1 MRELAA
7 EGVIGEPAADYYAFM
22 GSIFDIDPVGAAR
35 VSAGSALLAAAWLA
49 ASSIAAH
56 SGGPRAGAMV
66 GGAIG
71 SLKGEEDIAHHC
83 RLGDEG
89 DDAHVASSRGAGV
102 RCVDRRQK
110 RPTTFPNSS
119 MSMRSEDGT
128 FGSPGIVMMSPQ
140 TITTNW
146 APAASR
152 TSRTLIT

>member
-56 SGGPRAGAMV
+56 SGGPRAGAVV

-83 RLGDEG
+83 RRGDEG
-89 DDAHVASSRGAGV
+89 DDAHVASTIGATE
-102 RCVDRRQK
+102 REHPPPHCARA
-110 RPTTFPNSS
+110 
-119 MSMRSEDGT
+119 
-128 FGSPGIVMMSPQ
+128 GS
-140 TITTNW
+140 
-146 APAASR
+146 APPRA
-152 TSRTLIT
+152 